1 MGQGV
6 LLSAG
11 ADIDFM
17 VHGVFSYEI
26 FGHTAWITTTHICVL
41 IVMLVLIAFSIIAG
55 RTMKKAEEVP
65 KQSQW
70 SYPPEEISYLLEQIE
85 EGDRENG
92 CEFLYYQGRLYEK
105 EETKEW

>member
-26 FGHTAWITTTHICVL
+26 FGQTAWITTTHICVL
-41 IVMLVLIAFSIIAG
+41 IVMLVLVKLSQEVFLLIIHL
-55 RTMKKAEEVP
+55 VLVL
-65 KQSQW
+65 
-70 SYPPEEISYLLEQIE
+70 IVLV
-85 EGDRENG
+85 
-92 CEFLYYQGRLYEK
+92 
-105 EETKEW
+105 

>member
-26 FGHTAWITTTHICVL
+26 FGKPHGLPQHIFV
-41 IVMLVLIAFSIIAG
+41 
-55 RTMKKAEEVP
+55 
-65 KQSQW
+65 
-70 SYPPEEISYLLEQIE
+70 Y
-85 EGDRENG
+85 
-92 CEFLYYQGRLYEK
+92 
-105 EETKEW
+105 

>member
-26 FGHTAWITTTHICVL
+26 FGQTAWITTTHICVL
-41 IVMLVLIAFSIIAG
+41 IVMLVLTVFSILAG
-55 RTMKKAEEVP
+55 RTMKKAEELISKF
-65 KQSQW
+65 KQ
-70 SYPPEEISYLLEQIE
+70 YEGLLNGLISE
-85 EGDRENG
+85 D
-92 CEFLYYQGRLYEK
+92 K
-105 EETKEW
+105 E

>member
-26 FGHTAWITTTHICVL
+26 FGQTAWITTTHVCVL
-41 IVMLVLIAFSIIAG
+41 IIMLVLIILWVEKIKVVRFA
-55 RTMKKAEEVP
+55 
-65 KQSQW
+65 
-70 SYPPEEISYLLEQIE
+70 SYNLNFIV
-85 EGDRENG
+85 
-92 CEFLYYQGRLYEK
+92 C
-105 EETKEW
+105 W

>member
-26 FGHTAWITTTHICVL
+26 FGPPKPSIFGVL
-41 IVMLVLIAFSIIAG
+41 FCS
-55 RTMKKAEEVP
+55 
-65 KQSQW
+65 
-70 SYPPEEISYLLEQIE
+70 PPSFDGELLSCGFME
-85 EGDRENG
+85 
-92 CEFLYYQGRLYEK
+92 
-105 EETKEW
+105 

>member
-26 FGHTAWITTTHICVL
+26 FGQTAWITTTHICVL
-41 IVMLVLIAFSIIAG
+41 IVM
-55 RTMKKAEEVP
+55 
-65 KQSQW
+65 
-70 SYPPEEISYLLEQIE
+70 
-85 EGDRENG
+85 
-92 CEFLYYQGRLYEK
+92 
-105 EETKEW
+105 